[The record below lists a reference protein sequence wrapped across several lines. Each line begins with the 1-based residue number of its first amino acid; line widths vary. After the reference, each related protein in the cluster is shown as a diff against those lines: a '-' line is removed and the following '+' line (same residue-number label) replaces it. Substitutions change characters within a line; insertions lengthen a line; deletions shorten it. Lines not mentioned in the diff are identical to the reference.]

1 MEAADGAERAGGR
14 AGGGPEAVEREP
26 LRRPN
31 GRCPPR
37 AAAGSGAEGVVVRRA
52 AGKCETLSTVT
63 HF

>member
-14 AGGGPEAVEREP
+14 AGGGPEAVGREP
-26 LRRPN
+26 LRRHN

-37 AAAGSGAEGVVVRRA
+37 AAGSGAEGVVVRRA